1 MPLPG
6 RGELKKAGGRDLPW
20 CLLALLACAPAAF
33 AASPAARPDAPA
45 GDSRVEELSEVV
57 VSGARP
63 TGKLADVIPWLR
75 RLLGQ
80 YTIEGYVDL
89 GGTGAPA
96 EQRAVRG
103 TGVCVGFGV
112 APGVQC
118 EFNIRWP
125 ETRAVG
131 GAEIL
136 GGVSNLS
143 PAMLLFGLEPD
154 EVGLRYLQVDN
165 RGLAEGSRGGIIG
178 DTAVFRT
185 PCADVTEGCER
196 ATRIITRSD
205 SKLVELQVD
214 TEIYYQAK
222 VRYRFQLTRVADV
235 QTVPGP
241 GGGLTR

>member
-1 MPLPG
+1 M
-6 RGELKKAGGRDLPW
+6 KTAGGRNLPW
-20 CLLALLACAPAAF
+20 SLLALLACTPAGF
-33 AASPAARPDAPA
+33 AASPAPRAGAPA
-45 GDSRVEELSEVV
+45 EPARVEELSEVV
-57 VSGARP
+57 VSGERP
-63 TGKLADVIPWLR
+63 TRKLADVIPWLR

-89 GGTGAPA
+89 GGRGEPD
-96 EQRAVRG
+96 EQRVVRG

-125 ETRAVG
+125 ETRARG
-131 GAEIL
+131 GGEIL

-143 PAMLLFGLEPD
+143 PAMMLFGLEPD

-185 PCADVTEGCER
+185 PCADLIEGCER

-214 TEIYYQAK
+214 TEIYYQVK
-222 VRYRFQLTRVADV
+222 VRYRFQLTRVAEV
-235 QTVPGP
+235 QAVPGP
-241 GGGLTR
+241 GSGLTR